1 LNRPQ
6 WLCSKSLAAA
16 EVPADCP
23 YTVVSGHGSVP
34 AVQFGH
40 KRILADTTGGTGG
53 ELSCLLL
60 PEKKVLCSGAETA
73 LAEDRAWWK
82 IW

>member
-1 LNRPQ
+1 
-6 WLCSKSLAAA
+6 
-16 EVPADCP
+16 VPE
-23 YTVVSGHGSVP
+23 
-34 AVQFGH
+34 VQFGH